1 MNDKKAR
8 AREAA
13 VPSLAIP
20 PTLFGLC
27 PKLVSEMPA
36 DKRLHHV
43 NEQGQ
48 GASE

>member
-13 VPSLAIP
+13 APSLAIP
-20 PTLFGLC
+20 PALFGLC
-27 PKLVSEMPA
+27 PKLVFPVPA
-36 DKRLHHV
+36 DRRLHQS
-43 NEQGQ
+43 NEQGK

>member
-13 VPSLAIP
+13 APSLAIP
-20 PTLFGLC
+20 PALFGLC
-27 PKLVSEMPA
+27 PKLVSEMPV